1 MPLGAV
7 SPQADES
14 VTSDCDH
21 HYGSRTTSVY
31 LLANKFWDLG
41 LTPAFPPIPIKETP
55 TDAIYQ
61 LCEKREGFGTMVVP
75 RSQNRAIKTL
85 GRIWIKP

>member
-61 LCEKREGFGTMVVP
+61 LCEEAGGIWDYGCP
-75 RSQNRAIKTL
+75 AIAESSNQNTR
-85 GRIWIKP
+85 